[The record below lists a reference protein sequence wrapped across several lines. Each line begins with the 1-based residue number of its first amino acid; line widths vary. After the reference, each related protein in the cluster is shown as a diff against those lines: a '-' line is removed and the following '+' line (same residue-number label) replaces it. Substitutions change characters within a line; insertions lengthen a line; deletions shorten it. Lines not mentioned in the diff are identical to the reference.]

1 MTHCLQGPSGAGKT
15 TLLDVLAARD
25 TIGIVSGDV
34 LVNGYPRDISFQQK
48 TGYAQQQDIHLDMAT
63 VREALQF
70 SALMR
75 QSVERSRKEKL
86 EYVEH
91 VIELLDMSAYADA
104 VIGIPGQ
111 GLLLS
116 IY

>member
-1 MTHCLQGPSGAGKT
+1 MTIYAS
-15 TLLDVLAARD
+15 VLASPSSLP
-25 TIGIVSGDV
+25 GFWYG
-34 LVNGYPRDISFQQK
+34 
-48 TGYAQQQDIHLDMAT
+48 QQQDIHLDMAT